1 MVLKLWFHNIGFIN
15 IKTAIVTGASKGVGL
30 ATVKRLSENGYRVI
44 AVSRNLSKVSELISD
59 NVEVYSLDIT
69 NSKAI
74 EAFFEKY
81 KDITLDLLVNNA
93 GGGSGPTYIINETP
107 ENFRKAYDINVTGPM
122 YLSQIFVSCMEKSES
137 PTIIFITS
145 FGGKV
150 PYRGGGNYTNAKRG
164 ERGLIDTMRLEF
176 PQFGIKITEICPA
189 TIDTQEQKRD
199 NALTAEDLAEAIYWV
214 GSLPSHVN
222 INEIEIC
229 HINSSKYN

>member
-1 MVLKLWFHNIGFIN
+1 M
-15 IKTAIVTGASKGVGL
+15 KTAIVTGASKGVGL
-30 ATVKRLSENGYRVI
+30 ATVKRLSENGYKVI
-44 AVSRNLSKVSELISD
+44 AVSRNLSKVSELVSD
-59 NVEVYSLDIT
+59 NVEVYQLDVT
-69 NSKAI
+69 DSKAI
-74 EAFFEKY
+74 EGFFEKY

-93 GGGSGPTYIINETP
+93 GGGSSPTNIINETP

-122 YLSQIFVSCMEKSES
+122 YLSQLFVPCMERSQS

-150 PYRGGGNYTNAKRG
+150 PYSGGGNYTNAKRG

-176 PQFGIKITEICPA
+176 PQFGIKITEVCPA
-189 TIDTQEQKRD
+189 TIDTQEQRRD
-199 NALTAEDLAEAIYWV
+199 HALTAEDLAEAIYWV

>member
-1 MVLKLWFHNIGFIN
+1 L
-15 IKTAIVTGASKGVGL
+15 KTAIVTGASKGVGL

-44 AVSRNLSKVSELISD
+44 AVSRNLSRVSELISE

-69 NSKAI
+69 DSKAI
-74 EAFFEKY
+74 EVFFKKY

-107 ENFRKAYDINVTGPM
+107 ENFRTAYDINVTGPM
-122 YLSQIFVSCMEKSES
+122 YLSQLFVPCMERSTS
-137 PTIIFITS
+137 PTIVFITS

-199 NALTAEDLAEAIYWV
+199 YALDAEDLAEAIYWV

>member
-1 MVLKLWFHNIGFIN
+1 M
-15 IKTAIVTGASKGVGL
+15 KTAIVTGASKGVGL
-30 ATVKRLSENGYRVI
+30 ATVKLLSENGYKVI
-44 AVSRNLSKVSELISD
+44 AVSRDLSKVSELVSD
-59 NVEVYSLDIT
+59 NVEVYRLDIT
-69 NSKAI
+69 DSKAI
-74 EAFFEKY
+74 EIFFEKY

-93 GGGSGPTYIINETP
+93 GGGSGPTHIINETP
-107 ENFRKAYDINVTGPM
+107 ENFRRAYDINVTGPM
-122 YLSQIFVSCMEKSES
+122 YLSQLFVPCMRRSQS
-137 PTIIFITS
+137 PTIVFITS

-176 PQFGIKITEICPA
+176 PQFGIKITDICPA

-199 NALTAEDLAEAIYWV
+199 QALTAEDLAEAIYWV

-229 HINSSKYN
+229 HINSSKWGN

>member
-1 MVLKLWFHNIGFIN
+1 M
-15 IKTAIVTGASKGVGL
+15 KTAIVTGASKGVGL
-30 ATVKRLSENGYRVI
+30 ATVKRLSENGYKVI
-44 AVSRNLSKVSELISD
+44 AVSRNLSKVSELVSD
-59 NVEVYSLDIT
+59 NVDVYSLDVT
-69 NSKAI
+69 DSKAI
-74 EAFFEKY
+74 EIFYEQY

-122 YLSQIFVSCMEKSES
+122 YLSQLFVPCMKKSES
-137 PTIIFITS
+137 PTIIFVTS

-199 NALTAEDLAEAIYWV
+199 QALTAEDLAESIYWV

-222 INEIEIC
+222 INEIELC
-229 HINSSKYN
+229 HINSSKY